1 MFKFKRMN
9 RFNVKGGVL
18 ENPVA
23 LTSLHRH
30 YGVTRGPKG
39 YRAQHPT
46 PKGENALSHPDIK
59 RLPKL
64 YLTPMVPP
72 SLMTTA
78 VTSRRFYFL

>member
-46 PKGENALSHPDIK
+46 PKGENALSHPDTT
-59 RLPKL
+59 LPPGTTVINGDCGPQAQIFIL
-64 YLTPMVPP
+64 Y
-72 SLMTTA
+72 
-78 VTSRRFYFL
+78 Y